1 MELKRPHTTLA
12 DLQHSKYKHVL
23 DLLPEWIFVID
34 KKGAILDFNMNVAK
48 QLWGGDDEKR
58 PHSILDLFKGS
69 HKERITDALRKA
81 ESNLHFR
88 SQINYLNGRAIDV
101 ELTLK
106 KFGPGSPDNSLL
118 IAKDITRQEQMEL
131 DLLRFSEVMHHTMS
145 PIQITDAQGKIIF
158 VNPAFEKVTG
168 YMKEEVLGRNPR
180 ILNSGKQGE
189 GFWKQAW
196 QIILSGKEWVGQIQN
211 RRKNGEL
218 FTTELVIS
226 PIIDARGTVVGFLG
240 AHRDI
245 TEQKLLEQQ
254 LVHSQKMETFGTL
267 AAGIAHEV
275 GNPLTSISS
284 IVQVIQRTT
293 KDQFAQEK
301 LELVKNQ
308 VNRIAKIIR
317 ELVDFSRPSAY
328 EVKQAD
334 VNTIVRDAINIVQY
348 GKKVH
353 DITFLIE
360 LDESLP
366 QVSVVHDQLVQ
377 VFLNIAMNA
386 VDACEGKPGTIR
398 ISSRVMPE
406 AIEVVIR
413 DTGKGIP
420 ETDFGKIFD
429 PFYTT
434 KEVGKG
440 TGLGLWVSYGIV
452 KNFGGDIL
460 VESKEGKGST
470 FTVILPLKGK
480 SNA

>member
-1 MELKRPHTTLA
+1 MGALE
-12 DLQHSKYKHVL
+12 SKYSRVF
-23 DLLPEWIFVID
+23 DLLPELIFVLD
-34 KKGAILDFNMNVAK
+34 KNGTILDYNASVSRM
-48 QLWGGDDEKR
+48 LEDGGDQESVQSIYDLLQGTHREKFL
-58 PHSILDLFKGS
+58 SVLNGEEAD
-69 HKERITDALRKA
+69 
-81 ESNLHFR
+81 LHFR
-88 SQINYLNGRAIDV
+88 SQFSHSGNRIIDV
-101 ELTLK
+101 DLALK
-106 KFGPGSPDNSLL
+106 KFDSVSPEVFVL
-118 IAKDITRQEQMEL
+118 IANDMTEQEKMEL
-131 DLLRFSEVMHHTMS
+131 DLLRFSEVMQHTMS

-158 VNPAFEKVTG
+158 VNPAFEKVSG
-168 YMKEEVLGRNPR
+168 YTKEELLGKNPS
-180 ILNSGKQGE
+180 ILNSGVQDEKY
-189 GFWKQAW
+189 WKQVW
-196 QIILSGKEWVGQIQN
+196 NNILKGKEWVGQIQN

-218 FTTELVIS
+218 FHTELVIS
-226 PIIDARGTVVGFLG
+226 PIVATTGQVVGFLG
-240 AHRDI
+240 SHRDI

-254 LVHSQKMETFGTL
+254 LVRSQKMETFGTL

-284 IVQVIQRTT
+284 IVQVIQRTN
-293 KDQFAQEK
+293 KDRFAQEK

-334 VNTIVRDAINIVQY
+334 VNTIIRDAINIVQY

-353 DITFLIE
+353 DITFVIE
-360 LDESLP
+360 LDDGLP

-386 VDACEGKPGTIR
+386 VDACEGRPGTIR
-398 ISSRVMPE
+398 ITSQVMPDN
-406 AIEVVIR
+406 IEVIIE

-420 ETDFGKIFD
+420 EDDFAKIFD

-452 KNFGGDIL
+452 KNFGGDIR
-460 VESKEGKGST
+460 VESKEGKGSI
-470 FTVILPLKGK
+470 FTVILPLKGTI
-480 SNA
+480 NV

>member
-1 MELKRPHTTLA
+1 MEQKRTHRPLTDVH
-12 DLQHSKYKHVL
+12 HSKYGHVL
-23 DLLPEWIFVID
+23 DLMPELIFVID
-34 KKGAILDFNMNVAK
+34 KKGTILDFNVNVAK
-48 QLWGGDDEKR
+48 QLWGADHHKQA
-58 PHSILDLFKGS
+58 HSIFELFRGS
-69 HKERITDALRKA
+69 HKEKIAEVVRTAETDV
-81 ESNLHFR
+81 HFR
-88 SQINYLNGRAIDV
+88 SQFSYLNGRAMDV
-101 ELTLK
+101 ELSLK
-106 KFGPGSPDNSLL
+106 KFGSGFPEYLVL
-118 IAKDITRQEQMEL
+118 IAKDITQQEKMEL

-168 YMKEEVLGRNPR
+168 YKQEEVLGKNPS
-180 ILNSGKQGE
+180 ILNSGKQDS
-189 GFWKQAW
+189 GFWQQVW
-196 QIILSGKEWVGQIQN
+196 HIILGGKEWVGQIQN

-218 FTTELVIS
+218 FYTELVIS

-254 LVHSQKMETFGTL
+254 LVRSQKMETFGTL

-293 KDQFAQEK
+293 KDQFAHDK

-386 VDACEGKPGTIR
+386 VDACDGKPGTIR
-398 ISSRVMPE
+398 ISSRVLPT
-406 AIEVVIR
+406 AIEVVIQ

-420 ETDFGKIFD
+420 EADFGKIFD

-452 KNFGGDIL
+452 KNFGGDIR

-470 FTVILPLKGK
+470 FTVLLPLKGTT
-480 SNA
+480 NA

>member
-1 MELKRPHTTLA
+1 MHT
-12 DLQHSKYKHVL
+12 KYGRVF
-23 DLLPEWIFVID
+23 DLLPELIFILD
-34 KKGAILDFNMNVAK
+34 KKGTILDYNASVSNQFFNGMNGKPTQSILELLKGSQREDLANALK
-48 QLWGGDDEKR
+48 TIRTDLYLRSQFNYDGKR
-58 PHSILDLFKGS
+58 PM
-69 HKERITDALRKA
+69 
-81 ESNLHFR
+81 
-88 SQINYLNGRAIDV
+88 DV

-106 KFGPGSPDNSLL
+106 KLDPDSPEMLVL
-118 IAKDITRQEQMEL
+118 IANDITEQEKKEL
-131 DLLRFSEVMHHTMS
+131 DLLRFSEVMQHTMS

-158 VNPAFEKVTG
+158 VNPAFEKVSG
-168 YMKEEVLGRNPR
+168 YSKEELLGKNPS
-180 ILNSGKQGE
+180 ILNSGKQDE
-189 GFWKQAW
+189 EYWEQMW
-196 QIILSGKEWVGQIQN
+196 NNILKGKEWVGQIQN
-211 RRKNGEL
+211 RRKDGEL
-218 FTTELVIS
+218 FHTELVIS
-226 PIIDARGTVVGFLG
+226 PIIDHRGTVVGFLG

-254 LVHSQKMETFGTL
+254 LVRSQKMETFGTL

-293 KDQFAQEK
+293 KDHFAQEK

-328 EVKQAD
+328 EVKEAD

-353 DITFLIE
+353 DITFVIE
-360 LDESLP
+360 LDENLP

-398 ISSRVMPE
+398 MTSRVTPE
-406 AIEVVIR
+406 GIEVIIE

-420 ETDFGKIFD
+420 EADYAKIFD

-452 KNFGGDIL
+452 KNFGGDIR

-470 FTVILPLKGK
+470 FTVILPLKGT
-480 SNA
+480 NNV

>member
-1 MELKRPHTTLA
+1 MEP
-12 DLQHSKYKHVL
+12 LQTKYGRVF
-23 DLLPEWIFVID
+23 DLLPELIFVLD
-34 KKGAILDFNMNVAK
+34 KKGTILDYNATAANQFFGD
-48 QLWGGDDEKR
+48 GGAQR
-58 PHSILDLFKGS
+58 PSSIFDMFGESDRQDFVNAFHTISTDLY
-69 HKERITDALRKA
+69 
-81 ESNLHFR
+81 FR
-88 SQINYLNGRAIDV
+88 SQFNYPGTRQVDV

-106 KFGPGSPDNSLL
+106 RFNSGSSELLVL
-118 IAKDITRQEQMEL
+118 IAKDITEQEKKEL
-131 DLLRFSEVMHHTMS
+131 DLLRFSEVMQHTMS

-158 VNPAFEKVTG
+158 VNPAFEKVSG
-168 YMKEEVLGRNPR
+168 YSKEELLGKNPN
-180 ILNSGKQGE
+180 ILNSGKEDEKYWRQVWS
-189 GFWKQAW
+189 F
-196 QIILSGKEWVGQIQN
+196 ILSGKEWVGQIQN

-218 FTTELVIS
+218 FYTELVIS
-226 PIIDARGTVVGFLG
+226 PIVDPRGKVVGFLG

-245 TEQKLLEQQ
+245 TETKLLEQQ
-254 LVHSQKMETFGTL
+254 LVRSQKMETFGTL

-293 KDQFAQEK
+293 KDHFAQEK

-353 DITFLIE
+353 DITFVIE
-360 LDESLP
+360 LDEYLP
-366 QVSVVHDQLVQ
+366 QVAVVHDQIVQ

-398 ISSRVMPE
+398 ITSRIVPDN
-406 AIEVVIR
+406 IEVIVE

-420 ETDFGKIFD
+420 ESEFNKIFD

-452 KNFGGDIL
+452 KNFGGDIR
-460 VESKEGKGST
+460 VESKEGKGSI
-470 FTVILPLKGK
+470 FTVILPLKGTH
-480 SNA
+480 NA

>member
-1 MELKRPHTTLA
+1 MDGAYT
-12 DLQHSKYKHVL
+12 KYGRVF
-23 DLLPEWIFVID
+23 DLLPELIFILD
-34 KKGAILDFNMNVAK
+34 KKGTILDYNASVSNQFFNDHNRKPAQSVFELVRGS
-48 QLWGGDDEKR
+48 QRE
-58 PHSILDLFKGS
+58 DLANALGTI
-69 HKERITDALRKA
+69 RTDLY
-81 ESNLHFR
+81 LR
-88 SQINYLNGRAIDV
+88 SQFHNDGRRPMDV
-101 ELTLK
+101 ELTIK
-106 KFGPGSPDNSLL
+106 KLDPDSPEVLVL
-118 IAKDITRQEQMEL
+118 IANDITEKEKKEL
-131 DLLRFSEVMHHTMS
+131 DLLRFSEVMQHTMS

-158 VNPAFEKVTG
+158 VNPAFERVSG
-168 YMKEEVLGRNPR
+168 YSKEELLGKNPS
-180 ILNSGKQGE
+180 ILNSGKQDE
-189 GFWKQAW
+189 QYW
-196 QIILSGKEWVGQIQN
+196 QQVWNNILKGKEWVGQIQN

-218 FTTELVIS
+218 FQTELVIS
-226 PIIDARGTVVGFLG
+226 PIVNPGGAVVGFLG
-240 AHRDI
+240 SHRDI

-254 LVHSQKMETFGTL
+254 LVRSQKMETFGTL

-293 KDQFAQEK
+293 KDHFAQEK

-353 DITFLIE
+353 DITFAIE
-360 LDESLP
+360 LDEDLP
-366 QVSVVHDQLVQ
+366 PVSVVHDQLVQ

-386 VDACEGKPGTIR
+386 VDACEGRPGTIR
-398 ISSRVMPE
+398 IASRVMPE
-406 AIEVVIR
+406 SIEVTIQ

-420 ETDFGKIFD
+420 ETDFAKIFD

-470 FTVILPLKGK
+470 FTVILPLKGTT
-480 SNA
+480 NV

>member
-1 MELKRPHTTLA
+1 MSTDLASLKYR
-12 DLQHSKYKHVL
+12 HVL

-34 KKGAILDFNMNVAK
+34 KKGVILDFNIDVARH
-48 QLWGGDDEKR
+48 LWGGDDKKR
-58 PHSILDLFKGS
+58 PHSILELFKGS
-69 HKERITDALRKA
+69 HKDQMIEVLRKA
-81 ESNLHFR
+81 ETSRQFR
-88 SQINYLNGRAIDV
+88 SQFNYFNGRAIDV

-106 KFGPGSPDNSLL
+106 KFGHGFPENSLL
-118 IAKDITRQEQMEL
+118 IAKDVTRQDQMEL

-158 VNPAFEKVTG
+158 VNPAFERVSG
-168 YMKEEVLGRNPR
+168 YTKDEVIGKNPR
-180 ILNSGKQGE
+180 ILNSGKQDDL
-189 GFWKQAW
+189 FWKEAW
-196 QIILSGKEWVGQIQN
+196 NVILSGKEWVGQIQN
-211 RRKNGEL
+211 RRKDGEL

-226 PIIDARGTVVGFLG
+226 PIIDVQGIVVGFLG

-254 LVHSQKMETFGTL
+254 LVRSQKMETFGTL

-360 LDESLP
+360 LDERLP

-398 ISSRVMPE
+398 ISSRVLPE
-406 AIEVVIR
+406 AIEVVIQ

-420 ETDFGKIFD
+420 EADFGKIFD

-452 KNFGGDIL
+452 KNFGGDII
-460 VESKEGKGST
+460 VESKEGNGST
-470 FTVILPLKGK
+470 FKVILPLKGK
-480 SNA
+480 SNV

>member
-1 MELKRPHTTLA
+1 MEILQNKYDRVF
-12 DLQHSKYKHVL
+12 DLV
-23 DLLPEWIFVID
+23 PELII
-34 KKGAILDFNMNVAK
+34 ILDRKGTILDYNANVAR
-48 QLWGGDDEKR
+48 QLFDGTNGNAPK
-58 PHSILDLFKGS
+58 SVFDLFRGV
-69 HKERITDALRKA
+69 HKEKFNEVLRNHKTDVG
-81 ESNLHFR
+81 FR
-88 SQINYLNGRAIDV
+88 SQFIPPNGKIIDV

-106 KFGPGSPDNSLL
+106 AFDTNSPDVTVL
-118 IAKDITRQEQMEL
+118 IGKDITEQEKMEL
-131 DLLRFSEVMHHTMS
+131 DLLRFSEVMQHTLS

-158 VNPAFEKVTG
+158 VNPAFEKVSG
-168 YMKEEVLGRNPR
+168 YSKEELLGKNPS
-180 ILNSGKQGE
+180 ILNSGKQSTHY
-189 GFWKQAW
+189 WKHAW
-196 QIILSGKEWVGQIQN
+196 ASILGGKEWVGQIQN
-211 RRKNGEL
+211 RRKSGEL
-218 FTTELVIS
+218 FYTELVIS
-226 PIIDARGTVVGFLG
+226 PIVDSRGAVVGFLG
-240 AHRDI
+240 SHRDI

-254 LVHSQKMETFGTL
+254 LVRSQKMETFGTL

-293 KDQFAQEK
+293 KDHFAQEK

-328 EVKQAD
+328 EVKEAD
-334 VNTIVRDAINIVQY
+334 VNTIVRDAVNIVQY

-353 DITFLIE
+353 DITFVIE
-360 LDESLP
+360 LDENLP

-398 ISSRVMPE
+398 ITSLPAPE
-406 AIEVVIR
+406 SIEVIIE

-420 ETDFGKIFD
+420 EADFGKIFD

-452 KNFGGDIL
+452 KNFGGDIR
-460 VESKEGKGST
+460 VESKEGKGSI
-470 FTVILPLKGK
+470 FTVTLPLKGTP
-480 SNA
+480 NV

>member
-1 MELKRPHTTLA
+1 MGA
-12 DLQHSKYKHVL
+12 LQSKYSRVF
-23 DLLPEWIFVID
+23 DLLPELIFVLD
-34 KKGAILDFNMNVAK
+34 KKGTILDYNASVSRV
-48 QLWGGDDEKR
+48 LLEEGGEKSL
-58 PHSILDLFKGS
+58 HSIFDLLPES
-69 HKERITDALRKA
+69 HRDKFVSVLYAPDTNAR
-81 ESNLHFR
+81 FR
-88 SQINYLNGRAIDV
+88 SQFKHSASRVIDV

-106 KFGPGSPDNSLL
+106 KFDSVSPEVFVL
-118 IAKDITRQEQMEL
+118 IANDMTEQEKLEL
-131 DLLRFSEVMHHTMS
+131 DLLRFSEVMQHTMS
-145 PIQITDAQGKIIF
+145 PIQITDAQGKITF
-158 VNPAFEKVTG
+158 VNPAFEKVSG
-168 YMKEEVLGRNPR
+168 YSKEELLGKNPN
-180 ILNSGKQGE
+180 ILNSGKQDGKY
-189 GFWKQAW
+189 WSQVW
-196 QIILSGKEWVGQIQN
+196 NNILRGKEWVGQIQN

-218 FTTELVIS
+218 FHTELVIS
-226 PIIDARGTVVGFLG
+226 PIVDPSGTVVGFLG
-240 AHRDI
+240 SHRDI

-254 LVHSQKMETFGTL
+254 LVRSQKMETFGTL

-293 KDQFAQEK
+293 KDRFAQEK

-334 VNTIVRDAINIVQY
+334 VNTIIRDAINIVQY

-353 DITFLIE
+353 DITFVIE
-360 LDESLP
+360 LDDDLP

-398 ISSRVMPE
+398 ITSRVMPE
-406 AIEVVIR
+406 DIEVVIE

-420 ETDFGKIFD
+420 ETDFAKIFD

-452 KNFGGDIL
+452 KNFGGDIR
-460 VESKEGKGST
+460 VESKEGKGSI
-470 FTVILPLKGK
+470 FTVMLPLKG
-480 SNA
+480 SINA

>member
-1 MELKRPHTTLA
+1 MGAL
-12 DLQHSKYKHVL
+12 DSKYGRVF
-23 DLLPEWIFVID
+23 DILPELIF
-34 KKGAILDFNMNVAK
+34 ILDRN
-48 QLWGGDDEKR
+48 GT
-58 PHSILDLFKGS
+58 ILDYNTSVSNQFFNGKNGKPVKSIFELIGS
-69 HKERITDALRKA
+69 RHREDLAAALKTIRTDLY
-81 ESNLHFR
+81 LR
-88 SQINYLNGRAIDV
+88 SQFSYDGKRAMDV

-106 KFGPGSPDNSLL
+106 KLGPDSPDVLVL
-118 IAKDITRQEQMEL
+118 IAKDITEQEKKEL
-131 DLLRFSEVMHHTMS
+131 DLLRFSEVMQHTMS
-145 PIQITDAQGKIIF
+145 PIQITDSQGKIIF
-158 VNPAFEKVTG
+158 VNPAFERVSG
-168 YMKEEVLGRNPR
+168 YTKEELLGKNPN
-180 ILNSGKQGE
+180 ILNSGMRDEKYWAQV
-189 GFWKQAW
+189 WNN
-196 QIILSGKEWVGQIQN
+196 ILKGKEWVGQIQN

-218 FTTELVIS
+218 FHTELVIS
-226 PIIDARGTVVGFLG
+226 PIINPGGAVVGFLG
-240 AHRDI
+240 LHRDI

-254 LVHSQKMETFGTL
+254 LVRSQKMETFGTL

-293 KDQFAQEK
+293 KDRFAQEK

-334 VNTIVRDAINIVQY
+334 VNTIVRDAVNIVQY

-353 DITFLIE
+353 DITFVIE
-360 LDESLP
+360 LDEDLP
-366 QVSVVHDQLVQ
+366 QVAVVHDQLVQ

-398 ISSRVMPE
+398 IASRAVPE
-406 AIEVVIR
+406 NIEVIIE

-420 ETDFGKIFD
+420 ELDFAKIFD

-470 FTVILPLKGK
+470 FTVILPLKGTP
-480 SNA
+480 NV

>member
-1 MELKRPHTTLA
+1 MGA
-12 DLQHSKYKHVL
+12 LQSKYSRVF
-23 DLLPEWIFVID
+23 DLLPELIFVLD
-34 KKGAILDFNMNVAK
+34 KKGTILDFNASVSRMLEDGK
-48 QLWGGDDEKR
+48 DQPPPQSIFDLLKGG
-58 PHSILDLFKGS
+58 HSDKFLS
-69 HKERITDALRKA
+69 ALHAQEADVR
-81 ESNLHFR
+81 FR
-88 SQINYLNGRAIDV
+88 SQFVRSNDRVIDV
-101 ELTLK
+101 EITLK
-106 KFGPGSPDNSLL
+106 KFDSIAPEVFVL
-118 IAKDITRQEQMEL
+118 IANDMTEQEKMEL
-131 DLLRFSEVMHHTMS
+131 DLLRFSEVMQHTMS

-158 VNPAFEKVTG
+158 VNPAFERVSG
-168 YMKEEVLGRNPR
+168 YAKEELLGKNPN
-180 ILNSGKQGE
+180 ILNSRKQDE
-189 GFWKQAW
+189 KYWKQVW
-196 QIILSGKEWVGQIQN
+196 NNILKGKEWVGQIQN

-218 FTTELVIS
+218 FHTELVIS
-226 PIIDARGTVVGFLG
+226 PIVDAAGKVVGFLG
-240 AHRDI
+240 SHRDI

-254 LVHSQKMETFGTL
+254 LVRSQKMETFGTL

-293 KDQFAQEK
+293 KDRFAQEK

-334 VNTIVRDAINIVQY
+334 VNTIIRDAINIVQY

-353 DITFLIE
+353 DITFVIE
-360 LDESLP
+360 LDEGLP

-398 ISSRVMPE
+398 ITSRVMSE
-406 AIEVVIR
+406 SIEVIIE

-420 ETDFGKIFD
+420 ETDFTKIFD

-452 KNFGGDIL
+452 KNFGGDIR

-470 FTVILPLKGK
+470 FTVILPLKGTI
-480 SNA
+480 NA

>member
-1 MELKRPHTTLA
+1 MGAL
-12 DLQHSKYKHVL
+12 HSKYSRVF
-23 DLLPEWIFVID
+23 DLLPELIFVLD
-34 KKGAILDFNMNVAK
+34 KKGTILDYNASVSRHLLEGNK
-48 QLWGGDDEKR
+48 EQSL
-58 PHSILDLFKGS
+58 HSIFDLLRGG
-69 HKERITDALRKA
+69 HKEKFSSVLHTVDTDV
-81 ESNLHFR
+81 HFR
-88 SQINYLNGRAIDV
+88 SQFHYSDIRIMDV

-106 KFGPGSPDNSLL
+106 KFDSSSPEVLVLL
-118 IAKDITRQEQMEL
+118 ANDITEQEKMEL
-131 DLLRFSEVMHHTMS
+131 DLLRFSEVMQHTMS
-145 PIQITDAQGKIIF
+145 PIQITDPQGKIVF
-158 VNPAFEKVTG
+158 VNPAFERVSG
-168 YMKEEVLGRNPR
+168 YTKEELLGKNPN
-180 ILNSGKQGE
+180 ILNSRKQDE
-189 GFWKQAW
+189 KYWREVW
-196 QIILSGKEWVGQIQN
+196 SNILKGKEWVGQIQN

-218 FTTELVIS
+218 FHTELVIS
-226 PIIDARGTVVGFLG
+226 PIINPSGIVVGFLG
-240 AHRDI
+240 SHRDI

-254 LVHSQKMETFGTL
+254 LVRSQKMETFGTL

-293 KDQFAQEK
+293 KDRFAQEK

-328 EVKQAD
+328 EVKLAD
-334 VNTIVRDAINIVQY
+334 VNTIIRDAINIVQY

-353 DITFLIE
+353 DITFVIE
-360 LDESLP
+360 LDENLP
-366 QVSVVHDQLVQ
+366 HVSVVHDQLVQ

-398 ISSRVMPE
+398 ITSRVGPE
-406 AIEVVIR
+406 NIEVIIE

-420 ETDFGKIFD
+420 EIDFIKIFD

-452 KNFGGDIL
+452 KNFGGDIR
-460 VESKEGKGST
+460 VESKEGKGSI
-470 FTVILPLKGK
+470 FTVILPLKGTI
-480 SNA
+480 NV

>member
-1 MELKRPHTTLA
+1 MQRKRSRYPADELRY
-12 DLQHSKYKHVL
+12 SKYGRVF
-23 DLLPEWIFVID
+23 DLLPDLIFVID
-34 KKGAILDFNMNVAK
+34 KKGNILDFNKSVVK
-48 QLWGGDDEKR
+48 QLWDGDDNN
-58 PHSILDLFKGS
+58 PPDSILDLLDHEHKGRFGEML
-69 HKERITDALRKA
+69 HRAKNNV
-81 ESNLHFR
+81 NLR
-88 SQINYLNGRAIDV
+88 SQFRKKTGRPLDV
-101 ELTLK
+101 DL
-106 KFGPGSPDNSLL
+106 SLL
-118 IAKDITRQEQMEL
+118 RPDSGAQEYLLLVAKDVSEQERMEL
-131 DLLRFSEVMHHTMS
+131 DLLRFSEVMHHTLS
-145 PIQITDAQGKIIF
+145 PIQITDSQGKIIF
-158 VNPAFEKVTG
+158 VNPAFERVTG
-168 YMKEEVLGRNPR
+168 YTQEEVLGKNPN
-180 ILNSGKQGE
+180 ILRSGKHDAV
-189 GFWKQAW
+189 FWAEAW
-196 QIILSGKEWVGQIQN
+196 RTILGGKEWKGQIQN

-218 FTTELVIS
+218 FHTELVIS
-226 PIIDARGTVVGFLG
+226 PIVDAQGTVVGFLG
-240 AHRDI
+240 SHRDI

-254 LVHSQKMETFGTL
+254 LVRSQKMETFGTL

-293 KDQFAQEK
+293 KDQFAHEK

-353 DITFLIE
+353 DIAFIIE
-360 LDESLP
+360 LDENLP
-366 QVSVVHDQLVQ
+366 SVSVVHDQLVQ

-398 ISSRVMPE
+398 ISSRVLDD
-406 AIEVVIR
+406 AIEVVMQ

-420 ETDFGKIFD
+420 EADFGKIFD

-452 KNFGGDIL
+452 KNFGGDIR
-460 VESKEGKGST
+460 VESKEGEGST
-470 FTVILPLKGK
+470 FTVILPLKGTT
-480 SNA
+480 NA

>member
-1 MELKRPHTTLA
+1 
-12 DLQHSKYKHVL
+12 
-23 DLLPEWIFVID
+23 
-34 KKGAILDFNMNVAK
+34 
-48 QLWGGDDEKR
+48 
-58 PHSILDLFKGS
+58 
-69 HKERITDALRKA
+69 
-81 ESNLHFR
+81 
-88 SQINYLNGRAIDV
+88 
-101 ELTLK
+101 
-106 KFGPGSPDNSLL
+106 
-118 IAKDITRQEQMEL
+118 
-131 DLLRFSEVMHHTMS
+131 MS

-158 VNPAFEKVTG
+158 VNPAFERVSG
-168 YMKEEVLGRNPR
+168 YTKEELLGKNPN
-180 ILNSGKQGE
+180 ILNSGMRDEKYWAQV
-189 GFWKQAW
+189 WNN
-196 QIILSGKEWVGQIQN
+196 ILKGKEWVGQIQN

-218 FTTELVIS
+218 FHTELVIS
-226 PIIDARGTVVGFLG
+226 PIINPGGSVIGFLG
-240 AHRDI
+240 SHRDI

-254 LVHSQKMETFGTL
+254 LVRSQKMETFGTL

-293 KDQFAQEK
+293 KDRFAQEK

-353 DITFLIE
+353 DITFVIE
-360 LDESLP
+360 LDEDLP

-386 VDACEGKPGTIR
+386 VDACEGNPGTIR
-398 ISSRVMPE
+398 IASRAVPE
-406 AIEVVIR
+406 NIEVIIE

-420 ETDFGKIFD
+420 ELDFAKIFD

-470 FTVILPLKGK
+470 FTVILPLKGAL
-480 SNA
+480 NV